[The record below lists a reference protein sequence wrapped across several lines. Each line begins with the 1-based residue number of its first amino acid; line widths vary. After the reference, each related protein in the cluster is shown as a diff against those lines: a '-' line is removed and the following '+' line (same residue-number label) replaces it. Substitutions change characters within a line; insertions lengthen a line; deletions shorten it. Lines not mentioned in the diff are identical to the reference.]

1 LEPGTYWWQIVAS
14 RTNERGPRAFL
25 LSSRDIPDGVD
36 PARLKALVAVSARR
50 WGLHLAGW
58 TARRAGVRDRV
69 NVARDS
75 VQFRSVAR
83 SYSSRYRVSQRCTV
97 RRLNGVVVQRTCGPV
112 KRRFVGEVLTDQ
124 DLVIRPDVAWAMDPA
139 RPAADEFDLES
150 VLVHELGHLAGNKKH
165 TARCTNSPMGPTL
178 GVGEWWRTPH
188 DWYRRGCA
196 PSRPGDPF

>member
-1 LEPGTYWWQIVAS
+1 
-14 RTNERGPRAFL
+14 
-25 LSSRDIPDGVD
+25 
-36 PARLKALVAVSARR
+36 VSARR

-58 TARRAGVRDRV
+58 AARRAGVRDRV
-69 NVARDS
+69 NVAGFGPVPVRGALAVQRDM
-75 VQFRSVAR
+75 
-83 SYSSRYRVSQRCTV
+83 YSSRYRVSQRCTV

-188 DWYRRGCA
+188 DGYRRGCA